1 MDGKIA
7 ELYAAVAAA
16 QAQFAEGRAG
26 AFQALWSP
34 AEDVTIFGAFGGC
47 ESGWSAIQPR
57 LAWAASQF
65 RDGRW
70 EYEPIAA
77 MFGSEIGY
85 TVGLERTAAL
95 IGGDTS
101 PTTQELRVTHVFR
114 READQWR
121 IVHRHADPLMAT
133 KAPFPRDG

>member
-1 MDGKIA
+1 MNGEID
-7 ELYAAVAAA
+7 EVYAAVAAA
-16 QAQFAEGRAG
+16 QAQFATGRAG

-34 AEDVTIFGAFGGC
+34 AEDVTIFGAFGGY

-70 EYEPIAA
+70 EYQPIAA

-95 IGGDTS
+95 IGGDTL

-121 IVHRHADPLMAT
+121 IVHRHGDPLTAT
-133 KAPFPRDG
+133 KAPSQRDG